1 MHMSIFRN
9 NDGFTLLEVLVS
21 FSVVLILTAFF
32 PLLIKNLTFLTEKE
46 GGIHPLEL
54 EVFIQQA
61 TREVRN
67 AKRVSVDGKAMV
79 IINHADQR
87 VTYEFYQKNVRRRVN
102 GTGHEL
108 LLHGVESISYVQVR
122 NGVIFTVKGRDER
135 IHEFKVGA
143 IRTSWSAE

>member
-1 MHMSIFRN
+1 MSIFHK

-21 FSVVLILTAFF
+21 FSIILILTAFF
-32 PLLIKNLTFLTEKE
+32 PLLLKSLSLLTEK
-46 GGIHPLEL
+46 GDGIHPLEL

-67 AKRVSVDGKAMV
+67 AKKVSVEGNAMV
-79 IINHADQR
+79 IINQNDQR

-108 LLHGVESISYVQVR
+108 LLHGVESISFKEVR
-122 NGVIFTVKGRDER
+122 NGAIVNVKGKDEI
-135 IHEFKVGA
+135 IHEFKLGA
-143 IRTSWSAE
+143 IRTSWTSD